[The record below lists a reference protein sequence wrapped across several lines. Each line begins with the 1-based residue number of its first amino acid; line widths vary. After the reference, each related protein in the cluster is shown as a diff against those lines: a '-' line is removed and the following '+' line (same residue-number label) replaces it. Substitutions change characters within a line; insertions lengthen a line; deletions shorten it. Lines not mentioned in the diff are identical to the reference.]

1 MNKIQEEVEI
11 ISRRGTDGL
20 NLKKDIQKLA
30 ICIGSNA
37 KEMHNI
43 ELEQKRHI
51 DELEKEAVQ
60 LKKRI
65 AILELF
71 CVVVSIHLLMA
82 FIDMVVHIVSKYSYL
97 FQ

>member
-43 ELEQKRHI
+43 EQEQKLHI
-51 DELEKEAVQ
+51 EELEKESVK

-65 AILELF
+65 AVLEFF
-71 CVVVSIHLLMA
+71 CVCVSLHLLAA